1 MMRYSINSTFLVTAL
16 CSVLLS
22 GCFSLFPDTGHP
34 AKLYVLTPKSTFP
47 ESLTA
52 VDWQLGIET
61 PYATAALDTARVA
74 VLKDGLVLDYF
85 SDVNWESRA
94 PQMVQNLLIESFDN
108 TGVIVGV
115 GRTSTGLRP
124 DFILKSDLREFQAN
138 YFKDTETPKVRVHL
152 GVKVIKM
159 PERKIVAAHHFDVW
173 KDCESTKFVDI
184 VRAFDS
190 ALGKVQKD
198 IVIWTLTNPHIHKCA
213 PKKNNATGLTIE

>member
-1 MMRYSINSTFLVTAL
+1 MMHRRFITWNFLFCVFVSPFLT
-16 CSVLLS
+16 
-22 GCFSLFPDTGHP
+22 GCLSLFPDPGEP
-34 AKLYVLTPKSTFP
+34 AQLYVLTPKSTFSEKLP
-47 ESLTA
+47 V
-52 VDWQLGIET
+52 VDWQLGVEM
-61 PYATAALDTARVA
+61 PYATAALDTSRVA

-138 YFKDTETPKVRVHL
+138 YFKDTATPKVRVHL

-159 PERKIVAAHHFDVW
+159 PERIIVAAHHFDVW
-173 KDCESTKFVDI
+173 KDCKSGKFVDI
-184 VRAFDS
+184 VHAFDD
-190 ALGKVQKD
+190 ALGKVQKN
-198 IVIWTLTNPHIHKCA
+198 IVVWTLTNPHIHKCA
-213 PKKNNATGLTIE
+213 PKREIHF